1 MTTSVPHRPGSCEHL
16 RHVTGRTP
24 RSRATVPPDGR
35 LAGWTIE
42 HVEHVEHFEME
53 PREMGLDAV
62 VLGAGLA
69 GLAAARDLRRAGAD
83 VVVLEARDRVGGRV
97 TQTTLP
103 DGRLVQLGG
112 EVVGPGHTAYAQL
125 VDELGLT
132 LEPAFTAVEGDD
144 TWALVDGVVVGG
156 HERWM
161 EPADLAI
168 YEQVERRFAELA
180 RTVDP
185 TDPWSHPEAERL
197 DRLSVGQWL
206 REQGATP
213 AVVRARELAM
223 LALAAESVERTSL
236 LSDLRKEAAVGG
248 HGFYDYE
255 TWECLRVREGSATVA
270 LRMAEELGDRVRF
283 GAPVTHVRV
292 DGQRAQVTLATGERY
307 DAAAVICTLPPGPLR
322 RVAIEGVAEARLTS
336 LRRQRHAPA
345 IKACLVYDRSFW
357 VDHGQNGASY
367 LEHAV
372 LGGTWQ
378 QVDGVLSALVPPERI
393 GGYLGGDPALARDGF
408 VDEVAAAFGE
418 QARDPQEVFVRTWAT
433 DPHTQGYITAWRPGD
448 VTAVGPLHATHDAPF
463 YVAGSDQW
471 VCGYMEGA
479 VRTGRAAAGA
489 ALGRDLP
496 HTAEP
501 GFTVPW

>member
-1 MTTSVPHRPGSCEHL
+1 MS
-16 RHVTGRTP
+16 
-24 RSRATVPPDGR
+24 
-35 LAGWTIE
+35 
-42 HVEHVEHFEME
+42 
-53 PREMGLDAV
+53 LDAV

-69 GLAAARDLRRAGAD
+69 GLSAARDLVRAGAD
-83 VVVLEARDRVGGRV
+83 ILVLEARDRVGGRV
-97 TQTTLP
+97 TQTSLP

-125 VDELGLT
+125 VGELGLT
-132 LEPAFTAVEGDD
+132 LEPAFTSVAGED

-156 HERWM
+156 RERWLGP
-161 EPADLAI
+161 EDLAA
-168 YEQVERRFAELA
+168 YEHVESRFAALA

-185 TDPWSHPEAERL
+185 RDPWSHPDAERL

-206 REQGATP
+206 RLEGATP
-213 AVVRARELAM
+213 AVIRARDLAM

-236 LSDLRKEAAVGG
+236 LADLRKEAAVGAD
-248 HGFYDYE
+248 GFYDYE

-270 LRMAEELGDRVRF
+270 LRMADELGPRIRF
-283 GAPVTHVRV
+283 GAPVTSVQVGPHRS
-292 DGQRAQVTLATGERY
+292 RVTLQSGEQY
-307 DAAAVICTLPPGPLR
+307 DAGAVVCTLPPGPLR
-322 RVAIEGVAEARLTS
+322 RVAIDGVSKARLNS
-336 LRRQRHAPA
+336 LRQHRHAPA
-345 IKACLVYDRSFW
+345 VKACLVYDRSFW
-357 VDHGQNGASY
+357 VDNGQNGSSY
-367 LEHAV
+367 FEHTT

-378 QVDGVLSALVPPERI
+378 QVDGVLSALVPPERV
-393 GGYLGGDPALARDGF
+393 GGYLGSDRALARKDF

-418 QARDPQEVFVRTWAT
+418 EARHPQEVFVRSWAT

-489 ALGRDLP
+489 LLERDHP
-496 HTAEP
+496 HPNEP
-501 GFTVPW
+501 DFVVPW

>member
-1 MTTSVPHRPGSCEHL
+1 MT
-16 RHVTGRTP
+16 
-24 RSRATVPPDGR
+24 
-35 LAGWTIE
+35 
-42 HVEHVEHFEME
+42 
-53 PREMGLDAV
+53 LDAV

-69 GLAAARDLRRAGAD
+69 GLSAARDLHRAGAD
-83 VVVLEARDRVGGRV
+83 VLVLEARDRVGGRV
-97 TQTTLP
+97 TQTGLP

-125 VDELGLT
+125 VTELGLT
-132 LEPAFTAVEGDD
+132 LEPAFTSLAGED

-156 HERWM
+156 PECWLG
-161 EPADLAI
+161 PKDLAA
-168 YEQVERRFAELA
+168 YEHVESRFAALA

-185 TDPWSHPEAERL
+185 RDPWSHPDAGRL

-206 REQGATP
+206 RQEGATP

-236 LSDLRKEAAVGG
+236 LADLRKEAAVGA

-270 LRMAEELGDRVRF
+270 LRMAEELGPRIRF
-283 GAPVTHVRV
+283 GAPVTRV
-292 DGQRAQVTLATGERY
+292 QVGPRRSRVTLHTGEQY
-307 DAAAVICTLPPGPLR
+307 DAGAVVCTLPPGPLR
-322 RVAIEGVAEARLTS
+322 RVALEGVSEARLDS
-336 LRRQRHAPA
+336 LRRHRHAPSV
-345 IKACLVYDRSFW
+345 KACLVYDRSFW
-357 VDHGQNGASY
+357 VDNGQNGSSY
-367 LEHAV
+367 FERTM

-378 QVDGVLSALVPPERI
+378 QVDGVLSALVPPERV
-393 GGYLGGDPALARDGF
+393 GGYLGSDPGLAREEF
-408 VDEVAAAFGE
+408 VVEVAAAFGE
-418 QARDPQEVFVRTWAT
+418 EARHPQEVFVRSWAT

-463 YVAGSDQW
+463 FVAGSDQW

-489 ALGRDLP
+489 LLGRDHP
-496 HTAEP
+496 HPNEP
-501 GFTVPW
+501 DFVVPW

>member
-1 MTTSVPHRPGSCEHL
+1 
-16 RHVTGRTP
+16 
-24 RSRATVPPDGR
+24 
-35 LAGWTIE
+35 
-42 HVEHVEHFEME
+42 
-53 PREMGLDAV
+53 MGVDV
-62 VLGAGLA
+62 IVLGAGLA
-69 GLAAARDLRRAGAD
+69 GLSAARDLLGAGAD
-83 VVVLEARDRVGGRV
+83 VLVLEARDRVGGRV
-97 TQTTLP
+97 TQTRLP

-112 EVVGPGHTAYAQL
+112 EVVGPGHTAYARL

-132 LEPAFTAVEGDD
+132 LEPAFTSVAGED
-144 TWALVDGVVVGG
+144 TWALVDGVVVGDPQHWLG
-156 HERWM
+156 PDDMASYER
-161 EPADLAI
+161 
-168 YEQVERRFAELA
+168 VESRFAALA

-185 TDPWSHPEAERL
+185 RDPWSHPEAERL

-206 REQGATP
+206 REEGATP

-270 LRMAEELGDRVRF
+270 LRMAEDLGDRIRF
-283 GAPVTHVRV
+283 GAPVIRV
-292 DGQRAQVTLATGERY
+292 QVDPRRSRVTLVTGEQY

-322 RVAIEGVAEARLTS
+322 SVAVDGVSEARLAS
-336 LRRQRHAPA
+336 LRRQRHAPSV
-345 IKACLVYDRSFW
+345 KACLVYDRSFW
-357 VDHGQNGASY
+357 VDNGQNGASY
-367 LEHAV
+367 FERTM

-393 GGYLGGDPALARDGF
+393 GGYLGTDPALARQEF
-408 VDEVAAAFGE
+408 VDDVAVAFGE
-418 QARDPQEVFVRTWAT
+418 GARHPQEVFVRSWAT

-489 ALGRDLP
+489 ALGREHP
-496 HTAEP
+496 HPAERD
-501 GFTVPW
+501 FTVPW